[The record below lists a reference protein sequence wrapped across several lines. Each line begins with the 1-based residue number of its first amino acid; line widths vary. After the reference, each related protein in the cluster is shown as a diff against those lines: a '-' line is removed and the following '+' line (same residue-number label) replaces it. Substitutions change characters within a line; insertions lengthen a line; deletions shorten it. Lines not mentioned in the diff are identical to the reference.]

1 MVALSIIYK
10 IPFYYVSSNTY
21 KIQGLLND
29 IKIKGRKLTLSSE
42 YKLNLKKLSKL
53 EKNLIDSYLKKAP
66 IKIDKMFDE
75 IINEQKL

>member
-42 YKLNLKKLSKL
+42 YNLNLKKLSKL